1 MEEAHEV
8 TTQTGSV
15 PALQLKKE
23 LNREEPTFMVIL
35 LVDKQIQIRSQ
46 TPSENAYRM
55 APPKLV
61 ELKKQSDELLIVGF
75 IRLAKLPFE
84 AYVLSQ
90 KNKGRTLRLCIDYM
104 ALNEVTVQNRY
115 GAFEFLVMPFGL
127 TNAIGTFCTMMNKV
141 LHEYLDQFVV
151 VYLNAIMIFSPSL
164 KELGWMRIS
173 YELSK
178 SRELL
183 LGREPDFVLMAVL
196 EIFQHFAEFFPLLL
210 IFIDG
215 NMNK

>member
-1 MEEAHEV
+1 
-8 TTQTGSV
+8 
-15 PALQLKKE
+15 
-23 LNREEPTFMVIL
+23 
-35 LVDKQIQIRSQ
+35 
-46 TPSENAYRM
+46 M

-115 GAFEFLVMPFGL
+115 PLPIITDLFDQLNGARYFTKIDLRSSYYEIWIAQGDEQKTTWITRYGAFEFLVMPFGL

-164 KELGWMRIS
+164 KELGSSLVFDKLR
-173 YELSK
+173 
-178 SRELL
+178 
-183 LGREPDFVLMAVL
+183 
-196 EIFQHFAEFFPLLL
+196 Q
-210 IFIDG
+210 
-215 NMNK
+215 N